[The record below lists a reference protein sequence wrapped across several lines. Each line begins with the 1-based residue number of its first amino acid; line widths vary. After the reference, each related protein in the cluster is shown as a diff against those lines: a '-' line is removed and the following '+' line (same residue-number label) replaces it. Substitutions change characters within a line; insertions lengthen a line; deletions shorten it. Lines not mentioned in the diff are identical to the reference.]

1 MAFVGKSLIST
12 VPKPRVL
19 LSDVWEL
26 SQWLIAC
33 FMLSWDPKLMVDGG
47 SPAHLKL
54 VSLPDVIQ
62 ARLPSCCL
70 SKTPLTPAFLSLQS
84 ALEGS

>member
-12 VPKPRVL
+12 VPEPRVL

-33 FMLSWDPKLMVDGG
+33 FMLSWDPKLMVD
-47 SPAHLKL
+47 LL
-54 VSLPDVIQ
+54 LI
-62 ARLPSCCL
+62 
-70 SKTPLTPAFLSLQS
+70 
-84 ALEGS
+84 